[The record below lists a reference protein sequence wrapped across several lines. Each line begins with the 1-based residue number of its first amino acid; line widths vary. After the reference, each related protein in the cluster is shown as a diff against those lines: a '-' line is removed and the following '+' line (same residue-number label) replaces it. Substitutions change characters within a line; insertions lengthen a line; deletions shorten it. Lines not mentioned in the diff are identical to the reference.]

1 MLRCYVSL
9 ASTTIMDIIQN
20 IYIYIGQHY
29 HHLPLGIQTVVGKK
43 IEIQKNS
50 VIYTHILNIQTA
62 KNPSQRQS
70 QWNYHYQNE
79 NLQKPKVFLSL

>member
-1 MLRCYVSL
+1 MYHWQVPLLWILYR
-9 ASTTIMDIIQN
+9 